1 MQDFIQKILRG
12 VKVDLTEAF
21 DRNFE
26 RKAFFS
32 GAPWKPT
39 KHPVSRGSLL
49 VRTSAMRNS
58 IKSEIRGESIAFSSS
73 KPYTAIHNE
82 GGTINMPARKQVIHF
97 NKEGRFSKNNKKAS
111 YAQKANVGAHS
122 VEIPQRQ
129 FIGNAPEVNRIIME
143 NIEDVVP
150 GEINSFIN
158 QLLNNNG

>member
-26 RKAFFS
+26 HKAFFS

-39 KHPVSRGSLL
+39 KRPVSRGSLL

-58 IKSEIRGESIAFSSS
+58 IKSEIRGESITFSSS
-73 KPYTAIHNE
+73 KPQTAIHND
-82 GGTINMPARKQVIHF
+82 GGEIKRVSKKGKNYSINM
-97 NKEGRFSKNNKKAS
+97 
-111 YAQKANVGAHS
+111 
-122 VEIPQRQ
+122 PQRQ